1 MTHTMYIACTIM
13 IPFITGKDQA
23 TKWYVNWRLFFIAC
37 AEFFGIA
44 KGEEYV
50 VSHYRFVKP

>member
-1 MTHTMYIACTIM
+1 MYVCM
-13 IPFITGKDQA
+13 YVCMYVLGEGQA